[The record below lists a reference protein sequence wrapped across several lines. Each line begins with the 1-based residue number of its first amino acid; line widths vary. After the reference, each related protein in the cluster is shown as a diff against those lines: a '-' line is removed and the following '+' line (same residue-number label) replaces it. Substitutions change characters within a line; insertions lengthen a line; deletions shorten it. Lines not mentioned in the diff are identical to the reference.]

1 MLRGPAAR
9 AALAVLVLTLAPVS
23 RGHAQVPLAGNFP
36 ATGLTKAAYGSNISQ
51 SLAVGISVGAQ
62 GWSFGALRAPINNF
76 IEPSTVSG
84 GIYSSVD
91 GAPGTL
97 LALLGGIDIPLNE
110 PIPTVYSFTTSTTF
124 TLGAF
129 TSYFFVLTGT
139 GPNSGWADA
148 NAAAVG
154 LQSGI
159 SALGEQFKLFSG
171 PWRPFPT
178 GDYLR
183 YEITGSPVTANVV
196 PEPSTYVLMAT
207 GLTGLVAV
215 ARRRRTV

>member
-9 AALAVLVLTLAPVS
+9 AALAALVLALAPVS

-36 ATGLTKAAYGSNISQ
+36 ATGLTKAAYSTSITQ

-76 IEPSTVSG
+76 GQASTVSG
-84 GIYSSVD
+84 GIYSSVG

-97 LALLGGIDIPLNE
+97 LAALGGIVIPLDE
-110 PIPTVYSFTTSTTF
+110 PIPTVYNFTTSTTF
-124 TLGAF
+124 TLQAS

-139 GPNSGWADA
+139 GPNSGWVDA

-159 SALGEQFKLFSG
+159 SVLGEQFKSFSND
-171 PWRPFPT
+171 WRPFDT
-178 GDYLR
+178 DTYLR